1 MSTPQSMPHPAQ
13 PLARRQPAST
23 SHGLAGVVSAFAV
36 GAAVSIGLGIY
47 GRLHRPTG
55 VAVNLAGFSSPVAVK
70 AWLASVALVFALIQG
85 ASALVMYGKVPGVR
99 APGWIGLAHR
109 WSGRIAVLVSVPVAV
124 QCLYALGFQSFGIR
138 GLVHSI
144 LGCFL
149 YGAFTA
155 KMLILSRRDTPAWAL
170 PAAGG
175 LLFAAFVGIWLT
187 AGLWYFQTFGL
198 TL

>member
-13 PLARRQPAST
+13 PLARSEPAPT
-23 SHGLAGVVSAFAV
+23 SRGLVGVATAFGIGAV
-36 GAAVSIGLGIY
+36 VSIGLGLY
-47 GRLHRPTG
+47 GRLHQPTG

-70 AWLASVALVFALIQG
+70 AWLATVAFFFALIQM

-109 WSGRIAVLVSVPVAV
+109 WSGRVAVLVSVPVAV

-138 GLVHSI
+138 GLVHSV
-144 LGCFL
+144 LGCLL

-155 KMLILSRRDTPAWAL
+155 KMLLLSRRDTPAWAL
-170 PAAGG
+170 PVAGG
-175 LLFAAFVGIWLT
+175 LVFAAFVGIWLT
-187 AGLWYFQTFGL
+187 AGLWFFRTFGL

>member
-1 MSTPQSMPHPAQ
+1 MSTPQSMPRPAR
-13 PLARRQPAST
+13 PVARREAATT
-23 SHGLAGVVSAFAV
+23 SAGLVGVATAFAV
-36 GAAVSIGLGIY
+36 GAAVSIGLGVY
-47 GRLHRPTG
+47 GRLHKPTG

-70 AWLASVALVFALIQG
+70 AWLATVAFLFALFQL

-99 APGWIGLAHR
+99 APAWIGLAHR

-124 QCLYALGFQSFGIR
+124 QCLYALGFQSFGMR
-138 GLVHSI
+138 GLVHSV

-155 KMLILSRRDTPAWAL
+155 KMLILSRRQTPAWAL
-170 PAAGG
+170 PLAGG
-175 LLFAAFVGIWLT
+175 MVFAAFVGLWLT
-187 AGLWYFQTFGL
+187 AGLWFFRTFGL